1 MRQLFIDL
9 LVSTQ
14 GIGLIDITEKISA
27 AVMKSGIVNGMVAM
41 SILHTS
47 ASLLVQESASSD
59 VQYDL
64 LAFFDALVPMEA
76 GRYRHAIEGLD
87 DMPAHI
93 KSALTTTHMTLSWRD
108 SQLCLG
114 QWQGVFLFE
123 HRQDKAQRD
132 ILLHVLGE

>member
-14 GIGLIDITEKISA
+14 GIGLIDITEQVSE
-27 AVMKSGIVNGMVAM
+27 AVMKSGIVSGMVAM
-41 SILHTS
+41 SLLHTS

-59 VQYDL
+59 VQDDL
-64 LAFFDALVPMEA
+64 LAFFDALVPMEV

-123 HRQDKAQRD
+123 HRQDKRQRD
-132 ILLHVLGE
+132 IVLHVLGE